1 MSDATSSDDA
11 DPSESIVVRDNDL
24 MSIGIGL
31 CAMSSSSKN
40 NKCRSCVGDRS
51 RSGDSLEEV
60 IPATEFDGVNGSES
74 FRIRWA
80 LDPDRRD
87 LSR

>member
-1 MSDATSSDDA
+1 MSDATSSDDD

-24 MSIGIGL
+24 MSIGKGL
-31 CAMSSSSKN
+31 CAMSSSSEN
-40 NKCRSCVGDRS
+40 NKCRSRVGDRS
-51 RSGDSLEEV
+51 RSGESLEEF
-60 IPATEFDGVNGSES
+60 IPAIEFDGVNGSGS
-74 FRIRWA
+74 FRIRWV